1 MADPLERL
9 EQAWQL
15 ARGVGGQFGSPGI
28 SVYWVYLVSAAALA
42 LALYVV
48 KISRGRPSFA
58 GALRFL
64 FPRRIWLSRS
74 AANDLALFVA
84 NTLIY
89 SFLLLA
95 PLQALSISLASDTWA
110 WLFEQLGAPTQAW
123 TGLGMRVC
131 LTIAAFVVAD
141 LAFFVGHAAMHR
153 IPILWEFHKVHHS
166 ATVLEPLAVF
176 RRHPIDVVFDGIISG
191 LLLGPLFG
199 VFAWASGGAF
209 GVVSVLGTNAILF
222 VALLLGFNLQHSE
235 VWLSFGP
242 LDRVFIS
249 PATHQLHHSSD
260 AAHHDRNFGNLLSI
274 WDAAAGTLVLP
285 ARFEQRP
292 RLRYGLGGEELQMR
306 SLLGLLLR
314 PLARAGVRALAP
326 VLPKR
331 LRNGGERKDVG
342 DPIA

>member
-1 MADPLERL
+1 MPDLLERT
-9 EQAWQL
+9 WQI
-15 ARGVGGQFGSPGI
+15 AQGIAGQFVSPGI
-28 SVYWVYLVSAAALA
+28 SVYWVYLLGAGVLA
-42 LALYVV
+42 LAVYVAKV
-48 KISRGRPSFA
+48 ARGRPTLA
-58 GALRFL
+58 GALSFL

-74 AANDLALFVA
+74 AANDVGLFVA
-84 NTLIY
+84 NTLLY

-95 PLQALSISLASDTWA
+95 PLQALSAGLASDTWA
-110 WLFEQLGAPTQAW
+110 WLFDHFGAPTQAW
-123 TGLGMRVC
+123 TGLGMRVS
-131 LTIAAFVVAD
+131 LTLAAFVVAD
-141 LAFFVGHAAMHR
+141 FAFFIGHAAMHR

-176 RRHPIDVVFDGIISG
+176 RRHPIDVMVDGVVSG

-242 LDRVFIS
+242 IDRLFIS

-260 AAHHDRNFGNLLSI
+260 VAHHDRNFGNLLAI
-274 WDAAAGTLVLP
+274 WDGAAGTLVLP
-285 ARFEQRP
+285 ASFEQRP
-292 RLRYGLGGEELQMR
+292 RLRFGLGGEEQRMR

-314 PLARAGVRALAP
+314 PLTRAGLRLLAP
-326 VLPKR
+326 LLPKR
-331 LRNGGERKDVG
+331 LRG
-342 DPIA
+342 DR